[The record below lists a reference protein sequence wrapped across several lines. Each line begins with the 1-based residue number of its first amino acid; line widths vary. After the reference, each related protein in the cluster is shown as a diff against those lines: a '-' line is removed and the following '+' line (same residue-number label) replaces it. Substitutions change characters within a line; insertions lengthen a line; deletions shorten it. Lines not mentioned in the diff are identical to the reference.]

1 MAAESAYTS
10 TRQIPAFIT
19 NWNPERGSTILDI
32 GGGKYDDATVF
43 LDETHGCTNLVLD
56 PFNRP
61 EGHNQFVR
69 DTVKATGCDYIICLN
84 VLNVIQDKA
93 ERLKLYSEILE
104 FVTPDKTKEIIFQI
118 YEGDCSGIKSNTT
131 AQMNAPTTFYVTEL
145 VEVFNSGWDVSQF
158 RIGSK
163 KNGIRLNKI
172 V

>member
-1 MAAESAYTS
+1 MGAESAYTS
-10 TRQIPAFIT
+10 TRQIPAFIA
-19 NWNPERGSTILDI
+19 NWTPERGSTILDI

-61 EGHNQFVR
+61 ESHNQFVR
-69 DTVKATGCDYIICLN
+69 DTVKDTGCDFILCLN

-104 FVTPDKTKEIIFQI
+104 FFTPGKTKEIIFQI
-118 YEGDCSGIKSNTT
+118 YEGDCSGIKSSTT
-131 AQMNAPTTFYVTEL
+131 AQMNAPSMFYVAEL
-145 VEVFNSGWDVSQF
+145 VEVFNTGWSVFQF
-158 RIGSK
+158 RIGGK
-163 KNGIRLNKI
+163 KNGICVKKI